1 MGANA
6 RRVEPWPVA
15 LASALAF
22 MIATSL
28 SFLFVSLRHPD
39 PVVAADTY
47 AAEPALALD
56 LRARERAVALGI
68 ALEVATSPAAGGIEV
83 EATLRDATGGGI
95 VAERVIARRERPAEG
110 GLDAEVPL
118 VRAGDRYRG
127 VVPLPRSGR
136 WRLTVRAEREGV
148 VVERSLE
155 LRERG

>member
-1 MGANA
+1 MGARA

-15 LASALAF
+15 LAGALAF

-47 AAEPALALD
+47 AAEPALAHD
-56 LRARERAVALGI
+56 LRARERAVALGF
-68 ALEVATSPAAGGIEV
+68 ALEVATQAVAGGIEV
-83 EATLRDATGGGI
+83 DAALRDATGGEVG
-95 VAERVIARRERPAEG
+95 ADRVLARRERPAEG

-118 VRAGDRYRG
+118 VRAGGRYRG

-136 WRLTVRAEREGV
+136 WRLTVRAERDGV
-148 VVERSLE
+148 VVERSLA
-155 LRERG
+155 LRGPE

>member
-1 MGANA
+1 MGARA

-15 LASALAF
+15 LAGALAF

-47 AAEPALALD
+47 AAEPLLAHD
-56 LRARERAVALGI
+56 LRARERAVALGF
-68 ALEVATSPAAGGIEV
+68 ALEVATRAVAGGVEV
-83 EATLRDATGGGI
+83 DAALLDATGGAV
-95 VAERVIARRERPAEG
+95 VADRVLARRERPAEG
-110 GLDAEVPL
+110 GLDAEVAL

-136 WRLTVRAEREGV
+136 WRLSVRAEREGV
-148 VVERSLE
+148 VVERSLA
-155 LRERG
+155 LRGPG